1 MVKPFRFARLP
12 QIIFKAG
19 GLNELPSLISS
30 FGRNVVLVT
39 GKTSFVNSGKAEL
52 LFEALNTRGISYQKV
67 IISGEPSPED
77 IDENVSRLSSG
88 KFDCIAGIG
97 GGSVLDAG
105 KAIAAMMY
113 LKESVAEFLEG
124 VGSGEHPGTTLPYI
138 AVPTTSGTGSEA
150 TKNAVISKVG
160 KDGFKRSLRHDN
172 FVPKIAIVDPEL
184 TVGCPADITAA
195 SGMDCFS
202 QLTEAFLSDKSSPYT
217 DALALEGLKEIKS
230 SLPACYKDGSDIQ
243 ARSGMAFAAL
253 TSGICLAN
261 AGLGVV
267 HGFASSLG
275 GRYDIPHG
283 VICGSLMAP
292 ANLITVRKL
301 RKQSKRS
308 PALGKYA
315 LLGEIF
321 CDVQGKSED
330 HKIDSFIEYLRRLS
344 GELHLPHLSE
354 AGVKEKDL
362 PEIAVNTDCKNN
374 PVKLSTEEL
383 LEILKLRNR

>member
-1 MVKPFRFARLP
+1 MVKPFRFAPLP
-12 QIIFKAG
+12 QIVFKTG

-30 FGRNVVLVT
+30 FGRNVILVT
-39 GKTSFVNSGKAEL
+39 GKRSLIDSGKAEL
-52 LFEALNTRGISYQKV
+52 LSDALKTKGISYQTV

-77 IDENVSRLSSG
+77 IDGNVSRLKKE
-88 KFDCIAGIG
+88 KFDCVAGIG
-97 GGSVLDAG
+97 GGSVLDSG
-105 KAIAAMMY
+105 KALAAMMY
-113 LKESVAEFLEG
+113 RQESVSEFLEG
-124 VGSGEHPGTTLPYI
+124 IGNREHQGTTLPYI

-172 FVPKIAIVDPEL
+172 FVPKVAIVDPEL
-184 TVGCPADITAA
+184 TLRCPADVTAA

-202 QLTEAFLSDKSSPYT
+202 QLTEAFLSDKSNPYT

-230 SLPACYKDGSDIQ
+230 SLLACYKDGSDID

-283 VICGSLMAP
+283 LICGSLMAP

-301 RKQSKRS
+301 RKQNEGS
-308 PALGKYA
+308 PALRKYA

-321 CDVQGKSED
+321 TDVQGKSED
-330 HKIDSFIEYLRRLS
+330 HKIDSFINYLWRLS
-344 GELHLPHLSE
+344 GELHLPRLHE
-354 AGVKEKDL
+354 AGLKVDDL
-362 PEIAVNTDCKNN
+362 EEIAKSTDCKNN
-374 PVKLSTEEL
+374 PVKLNSEEL
-383 LEILKLRNR
+383 LEILSLKLR